1 MGAWTSTLRSPN
13 HLEESDSTVLITQP
27 SSYHLDRKRKLAE
40 CKSVPPESNRRR
52 LGPDNSMAATAGSER
67 PGELDDRD
75 IRKLEAPVQ
84 SKYLLRALREED
96 GTLRLD
102 IAGEPLYSDSFLEK
116 MAGSASVLT
125 EFSECAGS
133 SVTGPEISFAEQ
145 RRNSFPGHG
154 GENVAEEA
162 SAAVLRRKPRGAGE
176 QMNFLDF
183 AVRKALRKK
192 QVIFNRSAEVTKQL
206 NIARTDE
213 AGVPRLGA
221 FGERDVKQI
230 NLQDKLF
237 LAPLTTN
244 GNLPYRRVCKQ
255 LGVDITCGEMA
266 LAQNLLQGQNSE
278 WALMRRHRDED
289 VFGVQ
294 LAGSNAEMLSR
305 AAEIVARECEVDFI
319 DLNAGCPIDLVYQ
332 RGAGCALMGRGSKF
346 CRTVASMSR
355 VIDVPLSVKMRMGI
369 DLESRNAHDLIPKI
383 ARSGASWI
391 TIHGRTRKQRYSR
404 IADWEYITG
413 PCGQAAKESGISLV
427 GNGDIYNW
435 QDAAQYLQGGERAD
449 VGIDSVML
457 ARGSLI
463 KPWLATEIKERRDWD
478 ISSSERLEIYKNF
491 CRFGLDHWGSDAR
504 GVANT
509 RKFLLEWLSFTY
521 RYVPIGLLEAN
532 YESVT
537 MNHRSP
543 YFRGR
548 NELETLMGSHASAD
562 WIKITEMM
570 LGPVP
575 ASFVFQAR
583 HKSNAWGAEAVMNG

>member
-1 MGAWTSTLRSPN
+1 MGAWTSTLSSSN
-13 HLEESDSTVLITQP
+13 QLDEGGSTVLSTPP
-27 SSYHLDRKRKLAE
+27 SSCQLDRKRKQAE
-40 CKSVPPESNRRR
+40 CAGVMPLSNRRR
-52 LGPDNSMAATAGSER
+52 LEPDNSAAAPASSER
-67 PGELDDRD
+67 PDKLDDRD
-75 IRKLEAPVQ
+75 IRVLEAPIR
-84 SKYLLRALREED
+84 SKFLLRAVREED

-102 IAGEPLYSDSFLEK
+102 TAGEPLYSDSVLEK
-116 MAGSASVLT
+116 MVGTACVLT
-125 EFSECAGS
+125 EFSECANYP
-133 SVTGPEISFAEQ
+133 VAGPKTVNAEQ
-145 RRNSFPGHG
+145 RSNSFPELGQ
-154 GENVAEEA
+154 ENVGEETGTT
-162 SAAVLRRKPRGAGE
+162 VIRRKPRGAHE
-176 QMNFLDF
+176 ELNFLDF

-192 QVIFNRSAEVTKQL
+192 QVVFTRSGDVTKQL
-206 NIARTDE
+206 NIAGNDE

-221 FGERDVKQI
+221 LGERDIKQI

-305 AAEIVARECEVDFI
+305 AAEIVARECDVDFI
-319 DLNAGCPIDLVYQ
+319 DLNAGCPIDLLYQ

-346 CRTVASMSR
+346 CRTVASMSC
-355 VIDVPLSVKMRMGI
+355 VIDVPLSVKMRMGV

-404 IADWEYITG
+404 VADWEYVTG
-413 PCGQAAKESGISLV
+413 ACGQAAKASGIALI

-435 QDAAQYLQGGERAD
+435 QDAAQYMQGGERAD

-491 CRFGLDHWGSDAR
+491 CRFGLDHWGSDKR
-504 GVANT
+504 GVENT

-521 RYVPIGLLEAN
+521 RYVPVGLLEAN
-532 YESVT
+532 CESVT

-562 WIKITEMM
+562 WIKITEML

-575 ASFVFQAR
+575 GGFAFQAR